1 MERTLEDAMLSLQGG
16 VTAARQAGRDQDIT
30 GDLQRL
36 AIMLEL
42 LGETVTAVNEVTN
55 LINNVLDPH
64 SSVSI
69 STSSIDE
76 VVNEIWSNFA
86 KGNYRTLLDGVIKP
100 IVDDIRGEVIQRGE
114 LAWSTYRNKLLSGI
128 DMDVVLPHPV
138 MIQIIDSKLTIPAD
152 FSNNRNA
159 LQHLA
164 NRSFEDL
171 WDANGKNEQE
181 FLTNCVET
189 LKFRIEKLPK
199 TLGPIM
205 TAISTLP
212 LAVKSTLES
221 ALSNSGA
228 DLSQLDEPE
237 MVAWIKNNPSA
248 KNYLVVRFKETN

>member
-16 VTAARQAGRDQDIT
+16 VTAARQAGKDQDIT

-36 AIMLEL
+36 AIMLEI

-76 VVNEIWSNFA
+76 VVSEIWSNFA

-100 IVDDIRGEVIQRGE
+100 ILDEIRGEVVQRGE
-114 LAWSTYRNKLLSGI
+114 LAWSTYRNKLISGI

-138 MIQIIDSKLTIPAD
+138 MIQIIDSKLTIPGD
-152 FSNNRNA
+152 FSNSRNA

-164 NRSFEDL
+164 NRSFKNL
-171 WDANGKNEQE
+171 WEECGENEQE

-189 LKFRIEKLPK
+189 LKSRIEKLTK
-199 TLGPIM
+199 TLSPIM
-205 TAISTLP
+205 AAISTLP
-212 LAVKSTLES
+212 VAVKSTLES
-221 ALSNSGA
+221 ALSNNGA
-228 DLSQLDEPE
+228 DLSQLDDPE
-237 MVAWIKNNPSA
+237 MVAGRENNPSA
-248 KNYLVVRFKETN
+248 KNYLIVRFKETN